1 MCNIICANKRKQ
13 MFKLRQYQQE
23 AVDAAL
29 DFFEFGSVKDRPI
42 IIAPTAA
49 GKSIYIASI
58 VKELSGGVLVI
69 QPSKELLE
77 QNFAKFEAYGGQA
90 KIYSASMNQ
99 KEVGQVTFATIG
111 SITKHPEL
119 FTHVQYILI
128 DECHLV
134 PPEPG
139 SMFMKFLLK
148 LTGVKVIGLTA
159 TAFRLKRYTDPFTG
173 EPYSQI
179 NLLPRERPRYF
190 NRFLHITQIKELYD
204 LKYLCPVRWIPLEWN
219 NGSLQY
225 NSTGAEFTDKSM
237 DFAMKQQKIYERIPG
252 LAKQAI
258 DKGRKHILVFVKN
271 VEDAQLLSMQVPDSA
286 CVSAETKKKDREFIL
301 KKFKS
306 GEIKIV
312 FNVGVLTVG
321 FDFPALD
328 CIIIARPTMSLSL
341 YIQMVGRGIRLFD
354 GKADCAVVDMC
365 GNLSR
370 FCKME
375 DLIYTLDDVGGWI
388 ISDGKKQLSGV
399 KLSTNHDLQKL

>member
-1 MCNIICANKRKQ
+1 
-13 MFKLRQYQQE
+13 MFKLRPYQQE

-29 DFFEFGSVKDRPI
+29 DFFQFGTAKDRPI

-77 QNFAKFEAYGGQA
+77 QNFGKFELYGGQA

-111 SITKHPEL
+111 SIVKQSDL
-119 FTHVQYILI
+119 FSHVKYILI

-134 PPEPG
+134 PPDPG
-139 SMFMKFLLK
+139 SMFMRFLLK
-148 LTGVKVIGLTA
+148 LPGVKVIGLTA
-159 TAFRLKRYTDPFTG
+159 TAFRLKRYNDPFTG

-204 LKYLCPVRWIPLEWN
+204 QKYLSPVRWIPLEWN
-219 NGSLQY
+219 NGMLKY
-225 NSTGAEFTDKSM
+225 NSTGAEFSDKSM
-237 DFAMKQQKIYERIPG
+237 DDAMKQQKIYERIPG
-252 LAKQAI
+252 LIRQSI
-258 DKGRKHILVFVKN
+258 EKGRKYRLVFVKN
-271 VEDAQLLSMQVPDSA
+271 VADAELLAMQVPDSA
-286 CVSAETKKKDREFIL
+286 CVSAETKKKDRDNIL
-301 KKFKS
+301 RKFKA
-306 GEIKIV
+306 GEIKTV

-328 CIIIARPTMSLSL
+328 CIIIARPTMSLAL
-341 YIQMVGRGIRLFD
+341 YIQMVGRGIRLFN

-375 DLIYTLDDVGGWI
+375 DLIYTMDDVGGWI
-388 ISDGKKQLSGV
+388 ITDGSKQLSGV
-399 KLSTNHDLQKL
+399 RLSTNYELQKL